1 MFSRGKTGGK
11 SKETILKDKTERISV
26 LHQQHKELEEKLE
39 VAQNHLEGNE
49 RVNFIKQQKLRIKD
63 EIVKLER
70 ELANG

>member
-11 SKETILKDKTERISV
+11 SEETSLKNKSERISV
-26 LHQQHKELEEKLE
+26 LRTQHKQLEEKLE
-39 VAQNHLEGNE
+39 VAQNQLEGNE

-63 EIVKLER
+63 EIAKLER

>member
-11 SKETILKDKTERISV
+11 SKGTSLKNKSERISV
-26 LHQQHKELEEKLE
+26 LRTQHKQLEEKLE
-39 VAQNHLEGNE
+39 VAQKHLAGSE